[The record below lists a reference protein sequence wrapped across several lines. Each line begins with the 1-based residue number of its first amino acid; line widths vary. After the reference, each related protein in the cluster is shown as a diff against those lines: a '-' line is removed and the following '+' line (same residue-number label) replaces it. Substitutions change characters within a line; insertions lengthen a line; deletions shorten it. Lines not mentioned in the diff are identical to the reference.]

1 LDIPLVTGVSCEEVI
16 SKGLVIT
23 TPTLQST
30 QELFMASGMDDQT
43 MSGQKKIKLGSYA
56 FVTGHHGLQKDLK
69 TSVYI
74 AINDLL
80 KGRFVFENK
89 YVEGIQHM
97 VSQLS
102 TAGYKIDV
110 LSGDNASEKATLQK
124 LFSNQSEVL
133 FNQKPED
140 KLQHIKQLQANQHQ
154 VMMVGDGLNDSVALQ
169 QSTVGLAIIH
179 DHTQFSPSSDAILA
193 ASEVNQLPS
202 FIKYCK
208 SGIGVVKG
216 SFIFSSM
223 YNAFGLSFAVQGL
236 FSPVFAAI
244 LMPISSIT
252 VVLFSVLLTNYKA
265 KQILKKYPNP

>member
-1 LDIPLVTGVSCEEVI
+1 
-16 SKGLVIT
+16 
-23 TPTLQST
+23 
-30 QELFMASGMDDQT
+30 MASGLSDQT
-43 MSGQKKIKLGSYA
+43 RAAQKKIKLGSYS
-56 FVTGHHGLQKDLK
+56 FVTGHNGLQKDLK

-74 AINDLL
+74 AVNDLL

-97 VSQLS
+97 VSDLS
-102 TAGYKIDV
+102 TAGYRIDV
-110 LSGDNASEKATLQK
+110 LSGDNASEKTILQK
-124 LFSNQSEVL
+124 LFSNQSAVL
-133 FNQKPED
+133 FHQKPED
-140 KLQHIKQLQANQHQ
+140 KLQHVKSLQGDQHQ

-169 QSTVGLAIIH
+169 QSNVGLAIIH
-179 DHTQFSPSSDAILA
+179 DNTQFSPSSDAILA
-193 ASEVNQLPS
+193 ASEINQLPS

-208 SGIGVVKG
+208 SGISVVKG

-252 VVLFSVLLTNYKA
+252 VVLFSVLLTNLKA
-265 KQILKKYPNP
+265 KQILNKYPNT